1 MIDDKRKKN
10 RRSDYEIE
18 ETEKEVD
25 TMDIYDDNQRNEMLK
40 TDEITAAE
48 NAFMQG
54 REMEPK
60 EIKKAK
66 KTTHDDSVSVE
77 LSKQEYDED

>member
-10 RRSDYEIE
+10 RVSDFEIE
-18 ETEKEVD
+18 GKEKEVD
-25 TMDIYDDNQRNEMLK
+25 TMDIYNDDQRDEMLK

-54 REMEPK
+54 REMKPK
-60 EIKKAK
+60 EIKKTK
-66 KTTHDDSVSVE
+66 KTLHEDSVSVE
-77 LSKQEYDED
+77 LAKQEYNED

>member
-10 RRSDYEIE
+10 RVSDFEIE
-18 ETEKEVD
+18 GKEKEVD
-25 TMDIYDDNQRNEMLK
+25 TMDIYNDDQRDEMLK

-54 REMEPK
+54 REMKPK
-60 EIKKAK
+60 EIKKVK
-66 KTTHDDSVSVE
+66 KTLHEDSVSVE
-77 LSKQEYDED
+77 LAKQEYNED

>member
-1 MIDDKRKKN
+1 MINDKRKKN
-10 RRSDYEIE
+10 RVSDFEIE
-18 ETEKEVD
+18 GKEKEID
-25 TMDIYDDNQRNEMLK
+25 TMDIYNDDQRDEMLK

-54 REMEPK
+54 REMKPK

-66 KTTHDDSVSVE
+66 KTLHEDSVSVE
-77 LSKQEYDED
+77 LAKQEYNED

>member
-1 MIDDKRKKN
+1 MIDEKRKKN
-10 RRSDYEIE
+10 RIYDSEIE
-18 ETEKEVD
+18 GKDKEVE
-25 TMDIYDDNQRNEMLK
+25 TMDIYQDDQRNEMLK

-54 REMEPK
+54 REMKPE

-66 KTTHDDSVSVE
+66 KTLHNDSVSVE
-77 LSKQEYDED
+77 LAEQEYNED

>member
-10 RRSDYEIE
+10 RVSDFEIE
-18 ETEKEVD
+18 GKEKEVD
-25 TMDIYDDNQRNEMLK
+25 TMDIYNDDQRDEMLK

-54 REMEPK
+54 REMKPK

-66 KTTHDDSVSVE
+66 KTLHEDSVSVE
-77 LSKQEYDED
+77 LAKQEYNED

>member
-10 RRSDYEIE
+10 RLSDSNIE
-18 ETEKEVD
+18 EEKEVE
-25 TMDIYDDNQRNEMLK
+25 TMDIYDDDQRNEMLK

-54 REMEPK
+54 REMKHK

-66 KTTHDDSVSVE
+66 KTLHEDSVSVE
-77 LSKQEYDED
+77 LAKQEYDED